1 MTPTS
6 ERDPQARYT
15 VVVADKV
22 SPSGLEPL
30 TRDERFDVILA
41 AGWAEEE
48 LSEALA
54 GARGL
59 IVRSATQVTREYM
72 ARAPRLE
79 VIGRAG
85 VGVDN
90 IDLGAATERG
100 IAVLNA
106 PAGNTVSA
114 AELAFA
120 LIMAVARRVVAADRS
135 VREGKW
141 ARSAFSGTELR
152 GKVLGLVGAGRIG
165 AEVARRA
172 KAFGMEVLAYDPYL
186 TEERAEELGVA
197 HGTLDRV
204 LEDADFVTLH
214 VPLTASTRGM
224 IGGDELAR
232 MKPGAFLVNAARG
245 GVVDE
250 AALAHALEEGM
261 LAGAALD
268 VYAQEPLAQD
278 SPLRDAPNLVLTPHL
293 GASTAEAQELVA
305 LEIAGAIRASLLE
318 GDLSRALNAP
328 ATGGEELRRIR
339 PLLSLGERVGMLACV
354 LAPGGV
360 REVEVALSAE
370 DGEESLKPVS
380 ASVLTGLLRNIVGPD
395 EVNFVNAL
403 HRAEARGIRLKTGQG
418 PSKREYLRSV
428 EVDLNCEGGTIQ
440 VEGALL
446 GESHPRITRI
456 DGYSV
461 DLVPQGS
468 IVVLRN
474 KDVPGVIGRVGTV
487 LGSEGLN
494 IAGYHQARKGAG
506 GEALA
511 VISVDGRVSHDVME
525 ALRALPDVNAAYL
538 AELG

>member
-141 ARSAFSGTELR
+141 ARSA
-152 GKVLGLVGAGRIG
+152 
-165 AEVARRA
+165 
-172 KAFGMEVLAYDPYL
+172 
-186 TEERAEELGVA
+186 
-197 HGTLDRV
+197 
-204 LEDADFVTLH
+204 
-214 VPLTASTRGM
+214 
-224 IGGDELAR
+224 
-232 MKPGAFLVNAARG
+232 
-245 GVVDE
+245 
-250 AALAHALEEGM
+250 
-261 LAGAALD
+261 
-268 VYAQEPLAQD
+268 
-278 SPLRDAPNLVLTPHL
+278 
-293 GASTAEAQELVA
+293 
-305 LEIAGAIRASLLE
+305 
-318 GDLSRALNAP
+318 SR
-328 ATGGEELRRIR
+328 
-339 PLLSLGERVGMLACV
+339 
-354 LAPGGV
+354 
-360 REVEVALSAE
+360 
-370 DGEESLKPVS
+370 
-380 ASVLTGLLRNIVGPD
+380 
-395 EVNFVNAL
+395 
-403 HRAEARGIRLKTGQG
+403 G
-418 PSKREYLRSV
+418 PS
-428 EVDLNCEGGTIQ
+428 
-440 VEGALL
+440 
-446 GESHPRITRI
+446 
-456 DGYSV
+456 
-461 DLVPQGS
+461 
-468 IVVLRN
+468 
-474 KDVPGVIGRVGTV
+474 
-487 LGSEGLN
+487 
-494 IAGYHQARKGAG
+494 
-506 GEALA
+506 
-511 VISVDGRVSHDVME
+511 
-525 ALRALPDVNAAYL
+525 
-538 AELG
+538 